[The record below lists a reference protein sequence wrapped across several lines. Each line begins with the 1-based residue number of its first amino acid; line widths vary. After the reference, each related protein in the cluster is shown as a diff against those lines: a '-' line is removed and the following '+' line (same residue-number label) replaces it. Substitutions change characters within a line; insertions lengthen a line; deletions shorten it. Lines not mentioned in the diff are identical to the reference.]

1 MSKYQVSL
9 GKNRASL
16 KKVFI
21 SLPNGIYDLKLQA
34 PEGMLLD
41 RSSYMYA
48 FARGLKDLINSS
60 VIKVTIKDEQKNSSA
75 GIKFGFKGNT
85 EQVPPTTEKPL
96 IVEEKQEEVAVAP
109 ESESE
114 PETEAEPAVGTEA
127 AVEETPAEEQPKK
140 KSKKKK

>member
-9 GKNRASL
+9 GKNSASL

-41 RSSYMYA
+41 RSQYMYA
-48 FARGLKDLINSS
+48 FAKGLKNLINSS
-60 VIKVTIKDEQKNSSA
+60 VIKVVIKDEQKNSSA
-75 GIKFGFKGNT
+75 GVKFGFKRNT
-85 EQVPPTTEKPL
+85 EQVPPETKKPL
-96 IVEEKQEEVAVAP
+96 VVEEKRDEVTVAP
-109 ESESE
+109 E
-114 PETEAEPAVGTEA
+114 PETETEPAVGTEA
-127 AVEETPAEEQPKK
+127 VAEETPAEEQPKK